1 MILAMSVFDRARPG
15 SAGGVYTPYSVSKV
29 LRCNDMREKRGTK
42 VVLTETLIRR
52 VVSAKDLE
60 ALASRMVPLI
70 SSFPAF
76 MFSIVRFSGVITC
89 KTARVNFLSELC
101 GLERVPRKKGLTAD
115 RGLKNELQSPTACC
129 ATRRTGFGRPSG
141 TWTHVVWLSQ
151 DSAAVHPGL
160 FSFVPYGNFVVF
172 SSVESHEQVQKHS
185 SGPTGRG
192 QKCGR
197 FPGFHPGLFSAGP
210 SGANSSISRTQ
221 DLVMDGAHGFVRFD
235 AAKKQVLRLP
245 FSLFRVAQDDGLL
258 GEGAK
263 SEEKQVLR
271 LAALRCVRS
280 G

>member
-1 MILAMSVFDRARPG
+1 MSCSRPRRVARPEELDSDVPPG
-15 SAGGVYTPYSVSKV
+15 LGLMLYGYPRIP
-29 LRCNDMREKRGTK
+29 LRSILGYF
-42 VVLTETLIRR
+42 
-52 VVSAKDLE
+52 
-60 ALASRMVPLI
+60 P
-70 SSFPAF
+70 SFPTGTF
-76 MFSIVRFSGVITC
+76 WSD
-89 KTARVNFLSELC
+89 
-101 GLERVPRKKGLTAD
+101 P
-115 RGLKNELQSPTACC
+115 KNMKIDWI
-129 ATRRTGFGRPSG
+129 RTSLGDLA
-141 TWTHVVWLSQ
+141 HVVWLSQ
-151 DSAAVHPGL
+151 DSAALHPGL
-160 FSFVPYGNFVVF
+160 FSFVPSGNFVVF

-221 DLVMDGAHGFVRFD
+221 DLVMDGAHGFVPFD

-271 LAALRCVRS
+271 GAALRCVRS